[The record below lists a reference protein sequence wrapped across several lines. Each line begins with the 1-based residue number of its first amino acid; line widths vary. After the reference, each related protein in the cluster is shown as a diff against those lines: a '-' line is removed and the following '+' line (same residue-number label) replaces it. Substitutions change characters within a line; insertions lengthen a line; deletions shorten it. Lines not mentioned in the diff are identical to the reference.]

1 MRVRD
6 CRRVE
11 TIKFSEICPK
21 DAFMITRDNH
31 VYMRIMNIFDE
42 HCMPMYNA
50 VDLNEGIPKL
60 FDKDYDVIRVDA
72 EIVLS

>member
-11 TIKFSEICPK
+11 TIKFSEIWPK
-21 DAFMITRDNH
+21 DAFMITGDNH
-31 VYMRIMNIFDE
+31 VYMRMESICDNKCRPI
-42 HCMPMYNA
+42 YNA

-60 FDKDYDVIRVDA
+60 FDPDYDVIRVDA

>member
-6 CRRVE
+6 CRRVD

-31 VYMRIMNIFDE
+31 VYMRIVNIFDE
-42 HCMPMYNA
+42 KCMPMYNA

-60 FDKDYDVIRVDA
+60 FDEDYDVIRVDA